1 MNKIKEAFRQ
11 VKGDISSLSQDISI
25 LRARLKETQEEMV
38 KICNILTYLSKKK
51 DEEPGISNRNKES
64 KEDPADQH
72 INLTDSSYIPA
83 HNPLLEPL
91 KGKNKLFS
99 TGNEGVPTDRQ
110 TDQHIHTPPIN
121 EFTKVENYNKIDLN
135 SIDEAAKMLESLDNI
150 KKEIRIAF
158 KRLTEQEV
166 LVFSAIYQLDD
177 ENGYT
182 DYKSLA
188 TKLSLTESSMRDYVG
203 RLLKKGIPLE
213 KKKINNKLIQISVS
227 KNLKKIASLS
237 TILQLRDI

>member
-1 MNKIKEAFRQ
+1 MDRIKKAFQQ
-11 VKGDISSLSQDISI
+11 VKEDMNSLTKDINF
-25 LRARLKETQEEMV
+25 LRNELKETQEEMI
-38 KICNILTYLSKKK
+38 KICNILIDIIKKN
-51 DEEPGISNRNKES
+51 DERPNISNRNGENKEN
-64 KEDPADQH
+64 PTNQH
-72 INLTDSSYIPA
+72 INPTNSLYTPT
-83 HNPLLEPL
+83 HNVVLSTLND
-91 KGKNKLFS
+91 KNKLFS
-99 TGNEGVPTDRQ
+99 TGNRGVPTDRQ
-110 TDQHIHTPPIN
+110 TDQHINTSPIN
-121 EFTKVENYNKIDLN
+121 NFKIVENYNKIDLN